1 MKEFILG
8 LLLWAVAVVLILPLT
23 LINFG
28 IVAWRGKGKGYFIA
42 TAVNL
47 DRFGNYEFRTLWNAT
62 LIRRDSVH
70 RFGNFEET
78 ISSVLGKNQRAG
90 TLSTTGRGLGL
101 QYECPI
107 LDIKKI
113 SSTSVNHTLV

>member
-8 LLLWAVAVVLILPLT
+8 ILLFAVALALMLPLT
-23 LINFG
+23 VINFVV
-28 IVAWRGKGKGYFIA
+28 VALKGKGKGYFMN

-47 DRFGNYEFRTLWNAT
+47 DRFGNYEFRSLWNAT